1 MTRIPFVKMSGAGN
15 DFVVIDNR
23 DLILPHEV
31 TSFLR
36 KICQRRVSIGADGVL
51 LVEES
56 DLADFK
62 MCYFNSDGKE
72 VETCG
77 NGARCVSRFA
87 YLNGIAS
94 DKMCFETKAGVYQSE
109 VIKSN
114 VRVHLGNPTQVRLNF
129 PLQLSDGTHNVS
141 FANTGVPHV
150 VFLAEEL
157 EGIDVTYLGNQI
169 RYHRD
174 FEPSGTNANFV
185 RVKSNREIDIRTY
198 ERGVEDE
205 TLACGTGS
213 VAGVIILA
221 INGMVSSPVRVN
233 TLSGFVLTVYFG
245 LVDGEVQNICLEGDA
260 RVICEGQ
267 ILESAWEY

>member
-1 MTRIPFVKMSGAGN
+1 M
-15 DFVVIDNR
+15 
-23 DLILPHEV
+23 
-31 TSFLR
+31 
-36 KICQRRVSIGADGVL
+36 RV
-51 LVEES
+51 
-56 DLADFK
+56 
-62 MCYFNSDGKE
+62 
-72 VETCG
+72 
-77 NGARCVSRFA
+77 R
-87 YLNGIAS
+87 
-94 DKMCFETKAGVYQSE
+94 
-109 VIKSN
+109 
-114 VRVHLGNPTQVRLNF
+114 LGNPTQVRLNF
-129 PLQLSDGTHNVS
+129 PLQLSDGTYDVS

-169 RYHRD
+169 RYHKD

-185 RVKSNREIDIRTY
+185 RVRSNREIDIRTY

-205 TLACGTGS
+205 TFACGTGS